1 MLTYFVNP
9 TSREPLYE
17 QLSGQIR
24 AAIENGSLASS
35 AKLPSKRALAEHL
48 RISVVT
54 VQTAY
59 DQLLAE
65 GYLRSVE
72 RSGYFVETVDLIAP
86 RRSVSK
92 PESMLK
98 PLLPHDFDL
107 RTNTVDPDLF
117 PSKTWSRL
125 TRAVLSEQSSAL
137 WNAVDTQGSVR
148 LRNAIAAHLERFR
161 GVVVD
166 PASIVVGT
174 GSEYLLDLLVKLLDK
189 GTAFA
194 VEHPGFAKVARVFD
208 TAGATVVGVPV
219 DAMGLEVDALE
230 KSGAGVV
237 HVTPSH
243 QFPTGVVMPFRRRT
257 ELLRWSQASADRYI
271 IEDDY
276 DSEFRFGKAPMPALK
291 RLDETGSVIY
301 LNSFTKSLAPS
312 LRIAYMVLPE
322 RLATLFSD
330 RFSHLNCPVPNL
342 EQETLSMFLEDG
354 HFERHV
360 NRMKIAYRERRDRFL
375 EWIASSPALSDAVV
389 SGEDA
394 GLHFLLSPNCGLEE
408 GELIQRAFEA
418 GVKLY
423 GLSQFGAPRVEGTK
437 PTIVVGYAGVPNERL
452 DDLFER
458 LNRAWSAGQHSR
470 FVLE

>member
-1 MLTYFVNP
+1 MQTYFVDLN
-9 TSREPLYE
+9 SREPLYE
-17 QLSGQIR
+17 QLYRQIR
-24 AAIENGSLASS
+24 GAIENGSLPSS
-35 AKLPSKRALAEHL
+35 MKLPSKRALAEHL
-48 RISVVT
+48 KISVVT

-72 RSGYFVETVDLIAP
+72 RSGYYVEAVEAIAP
-86 RRSVSK
+86 KRTPLK
-92 PESMLK
+92 PE
-98 PLLPHDFDL
+98 PITPAPTPYAFDL
-107 RTNTVDPDLF
+107 RTNTVDPALF
-117 PSKTWSRL
+117 PGKMWSRL
-125 TRAVLSEQSSAL
+125 TRVILSEQSSAL

-166 PASIVVGT
+166 PSCVVVGT
-174 GSEYLLDLLVKLLDK
+174 GSEYLLDLLVKLLAK
-189 GTAFA
+189 RTVFA

-208 TAGATVVGVPV
+208 TAGAEVVGVPV
-219 DAMGLEVDALE
+219 DLMGLDVGALE

-257 ELLRWSQASADRYI
+257 ELLRWSQARPGRYI

-276 DSEFRFGKAPMPALK
+276 DSEFRFGKGPIPALK

-312 LRIAYMVLPE
+312 LRIAYMVLPDQ
-322 RLATLFSD
+322 LATLFGE

-354 HFERHV
+354 HFERHI
-360 NRMKIAYRERRDRFL
+360 NRMKIAYRLRRDRFL
-375 EWIASSPALSDAVV
+375 DWIATAPALSKAVV
-389 SGEDA
+389 RGEDA

-408 GELIQRAFEA
+408 DELIRRALEA
-418 GVKLY
+418 GVKVY
-423 GLSQFGAPRVEGTK
+423 GLSQFGTPRADGSE
-437 PTIVVGYAGVPNERL
+437 PTIVVGYAGVENDHL

-458 LNRAWSAGQHSR
+458 LNRAWNSNRSDG
-470 FVLE
+470 FVLQ